1 VKALAVL
8 AVLLAAA
15 VPWTQGRID
24 ARLGTHRAQEEVLY
38 LWSGDQVRRLA
49 PGFEDLMADVYWLRT
64 VQYFGGQRVYAVNK
78 RFDLLLPLVNITVTL
93 DPRMQIAY
101 RYGATFLAEAFPIG
115 AGQPEAAVKLLERG
129 VRSLPRDW
137 RLRQD
142 LGLFHYYFLNDPQRA
157 SQILLEAAEIPGAP
171 PFLAT
176 LAAQVLMRGGDRET
190 SRQVWRRIFE
200 QGEGPMRSNAAV
212 HLAQLDALDALDNLN
227 GAILAYE
234 RRTGAR
240 PAVLDEIVRAGY
252 RGPLVD
258 PAGVPFAYDRSEGR
272 ATLARS
278 SPLWRP
284 NLK

>member
-1 VKALAVL
+1 MKALALL

-38 LWSGDQVRRLA
+38 LWSGDQLRRLA
-49 PGFEDLMADVYWLRT
+49 PGFEDLLADIYWLRT

-78 RFDLLLPLVNITVTL
+78 RFDLLLPLVTIAVTL

-101 RYGATFLAEAFPIG
+101 RYGATFLAENYPMG
-115 AGQPEAAVKLLERG
+115 AGQPQEAVKLLERG
-129 VRSLPRDW
+129 VRSLPNDW

-142 LGLFHYYFLNDPQRA
+142 LGLFHYYFLDDAQRA

-171 PFLAT
+171 SFLT
-176 LAAQVLMRGGDRET
+176 SLAAQVLMRGGDRET
-190 SRQVWRRIFE
+190 SRQVWRRLYE
-200 QGEGPMRSNAAV
+200 QGEGPMRNNAAI
-212 HLAQLDALDALDNLN
+212 HLAQLDALDALDIVNE
-227 GAILAYE
+227 AILVHE
-234 RRTGAR
+234 RGTGAR
-240 PAVLDEIVRAGY
+240 PVTLDELRRTGY
-252 RGPLVD
+252 RGPLAD
-258 PAGVPFAYDRSEGR
+258 PSGVPFAYDQAEGR

-284 NLK
+284 QLK